1 MDSLFRG
8 DVVKRVKLLRT
19 DDVRHNS
26 QSVTMPHR
34 WRELPMSMSF
44 ISYRWSRMAARQRM
58 GGLIAIGLLLTI
70 AVAVFLARCTWPAC
84 GHLNLNT
91 HTITAMD
98 EYREFVSNEAA
109 FKAFHRVAGV
119 RLECSALRD
128 DVVTD
133 LQNGRLTLELGKPI
147 VPRKHT
153 AQPDHLH
160 AWRQGRILHLM
171 NTLLEREQEWE
182 IWAAEIQEIVVSEKY
197 DKRSF
202 LPRLF
207 GGLIIHVH
215 HKQKPMVLFSDEPC
229 P

>member
-1 MDSLFRG
+1 
-8 DVVKRVKLLRT
+8 
-19 DDVRHNS
+19 
-26 QSVTMPHR
+26 
-34 WRELPMSMSF
+34 MSISS
-44 ISYRWSRMAARQRM
+44 ISYGWSRMTARQRM

-70 AVAVFLARCTWPAC
+70 AVAVFLARCPWPAC
-84 GHLNLNT
+84 GHLNLNA
-91 HTITAMD
+91 HTITALD

-133 LQNGRLTLELGKPI
+133 LQNGRLTLELGKPT
-147 VPRKHT
+147 VPREHT

-171 NTLLEREQEWE
+171 NTLLESEQEWE
-182 IWAAEIQEIVVSEKY
+182 TWAAGIQEIVVSEKY

-202 LPRLF
+202 IPRLF

-215 HKQKPMVLFSDEPC
+215 NKQKPMVLFSDEPC